1 MRPLRDY
8 AVPVFSI
15 REMDM
20 NKVELG
26 NLYALLA
33 PAAPGRTAAPG
44 ADKAD
49 FGKILDKT
57 LGAVSA
63 EQSRSEQ
70 LQNRY
75 QMGDPKVS
83 LEETMLSMQT
93 ANVSFQSLVQ
103 VRNRMVS
110 AYHDIMNMQI

>member
-1 MRPLRDY
+1 
-8 AVPVFSI
+8 
-15 REMDM
+15 M

-33 PAAPGRTAAPG
+33 PVVPNKAGAAIEG
-44 ADKAD
+44 KAD

-63 EQSRSEQ
+63 EQSRADQ
-70 LQNRY
+70 LQQSY
-75 QMGDPKVS
+75 QLGDPAVS

-93 ANVSFQSLVQ
+93 ANISFQSLVQ

-110 AYHDIMNMQI
+110 AYQDIMNMQI

>member
-1 MRPLRDY
+1 
-8 AVPVFSI
+8 
-15 REMDM
+15 M

-33 PAAPGRTAAPG
+33 PVAPGKSGTAAVG
-44 ADKAD
+44 TDKAD

-63 EQSRSEQ
+63 EQNRSDK
-70 LQNRY
+70 LQERF
-75 QMGDPKVS
+75 QMGDPAVS
-83 LEETMLSMQT
+83 LEETMLSIQT
-93 ANVSFQSLVQ
+93 SNVSFQSLVQ